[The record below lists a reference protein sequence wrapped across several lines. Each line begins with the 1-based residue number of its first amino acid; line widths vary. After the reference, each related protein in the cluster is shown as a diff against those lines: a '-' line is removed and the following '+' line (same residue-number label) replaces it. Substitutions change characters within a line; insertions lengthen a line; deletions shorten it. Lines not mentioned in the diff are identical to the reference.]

1 VYISVADR
9 PVAAKQDRGHHGD
22 RRRRV
27 SRTVVTLGIVSLVTD
42 ISTESVSAI
51 LPLYLTSVL
60 GLSTIAYGAIDALY
74 QGGSSLVRIAG
85 GWAADRGQ
93 HPKWVA
99 LFGYGIACVARFFL
113 LFSTGLA
120 AISAVVGIDRIGK
133 GVRTAPRDA
142 MITAAT
148 PPDQLGLAFGVHR
161 ALDTTGAVIGP
172 VLAFAVLWWI
182 PDGYLTVMVLSFGFS
197 VLGVAVLGLLVSD
210 QPLRP
215 AATVERPGADAT
227 RPRFRWRQVATPGLV
242 RLLAVAGGLGLLT
255 VGDGFLYLAL
265 LDRGGFATHWF
276 PLLYVGTNIAYL
288 SLAIPIGRLAD
299 RVGRAHVLVA
309 GHVALLAAYVCA
321 AVSWSG
327 VGATLLTLLLLGTFY
342 AATDGIVAALAG
354 RLVPE
359 SARATGIA
367 AAQTTVAVARMIA
380 SAAFGVLW
388 FALGPQ
394 VALVVVGTALLLALA
409 AATGSMARLDSLTG
423 VRR

>member
-1 VYISVADR
+1 MYISVADR
-9 PVAAKQDRGHHGD
+9 PLARQHRGPTRTPG
-22 RRRRV
+22 RRRV

-60 GLSTIAYGAIDALY
+60 GLSVIAYGAVDALY
-74 QGGSSLVRIAG
+74 QGGSALVRIAG

-99 LFGYGIACVARFFL
+99 LFGYGIASAARFAL

-142 MITAAT
+142 MIAAAT

-161 ALDTTGAVIGP
+161 ALDTTGAALGP

-182 PDGYLTVMVLSFGFS
+182 PDGYLSVMVLSFGFS
-197 VLGVAVLGLLVSD
+197 VLGVVTLGLLVSD
-210 QPLRP
+210 RP
-215 AATVERPGADAT
+215 TRSRPPAGVPEATGPA
-227 RPRFRWRQVATPGLV
+227 FRWRQLSSPGLV
-242 RLLAVAGGLGLLT
+242 RLLLVAGGLGLLT

-288 SLAIPIGRLAD
+288 LLAIPTGRLAD
-299 RVGRAHVLVA
+299 RVGRARVLVA
-309 GHVALLAAYVCA
+309 GHVALLAAYGCA
-321 AVSWSG
+321 AAAWSG
-327 VGATLLTLLLLGTFY
+327 VAATLLTRLCLGAFY
-342 AATDGIVAALAG
+342 GATDGTVAALAG

-367 AAQTTVAVARMIA
+367 AAQTTVALARMGA

-388 FALGPQ
+388 YAVGPR
-394 VALVVVGTALLLALA
+394 VALVVVGAALLMALA
-409 AATGSMARLDSLTG
+409 AAAGSARRLDSAAG
-423 VRR
+423 SRR